1 MISSLPSLWLSDPAW
16 CAMDP
21 MARGFHTQLV
31 LLAARSNGELTTDQ
45 AQWRRWL
52 GIPEADAKG
61 EHPEMQQWVALDAQ
75 SRGQQ
80 LGRRAGMLEQ
90 LWEDRWYPMICGA
103 WQPGRPGFVTCQA
116 AQLLAGSGAATPLPT
131 HVTAETTPAS
141 APQEAAKPSKPA
153 KARKKAGAKPSF
165 DDLPMEAYLEP
176 AGPIGQGIVVAR
188 PLEERLSSQED
199 VLALWH
205 VPVNRTQRLNVWS
218 VGLTLLSRSPSEET
232 NNRSFLASLIRQYGE
247 RKVAAAV
254 GEISGRATMPA
265 DPRSFLRAILRRE
278 TEGNPAAQRARETR
292 ASIPL

>member
-1 MISSLPSLWLSDPAW
+1 MISSLAPFWLSDPAW

-21 MARGFHTQLV
+21 MAKGYHTQLV
-31 LLAARSNGELTTDQ
+31 LLAARSEGELPTDE

-52 GIPEADAKG
+52 GIPEADARG

-75 SRGQQ
+75 SRGHQ

-90 LWEDRWYPMICGA
+90 LWQERWHPMIRQA
-103 WQPGRPGFVTCQA
+103 WTPSRPGFVTCA
-116 AQLLAGSGAATPLPT
+116 AAKALAGVEISAQAPDKATP
-131 HVTAETTPAS
+131 VKK
-141 APQEAAKPSKPA
+141 AAKSKPTS
-153 KARKKAGAKPSF
+153 RKKAAVKPSF
-165 DDLPMEAYLEP
+165 EELALETFLEP
-176 AGPIGQGIVVAR
+176 LGPIGQGVLAPR
-188 PLEERLSSQED
+188 PMDDRLAAKED

-205 VPVNRTQRLNVWS
+205 VPVNRAQRLNVWT
-218 VGLTLLSRSPSEET
+218 VGLAVLSRTPSEES

-254 GEISGRATMPA
+254 GEISGRAVLPA
-265 DPRSFLRAILRRE
+265 DPRGFIRGILRRE